1 MWVQSLGPE
10 DSPGGGNG
18 NPLQDLAW
26 RIPWTEE
33 SGKLQSTVLQRF
45 GQDCSNLTHTH
56 TQYTHTHVLYNWSD
70 IYNKN
75 YYPNVKILKLPYKL
89 FYLIIP

>member
-56 TQYTHTHVLYNWSD
+56 TQYTHTHMFCITGL
-70 IYNKN
+70 IFTI
-75 YYPNVKILKLPYKL
+75 KI
-89 FYLIIP
+89 IIPMLKS